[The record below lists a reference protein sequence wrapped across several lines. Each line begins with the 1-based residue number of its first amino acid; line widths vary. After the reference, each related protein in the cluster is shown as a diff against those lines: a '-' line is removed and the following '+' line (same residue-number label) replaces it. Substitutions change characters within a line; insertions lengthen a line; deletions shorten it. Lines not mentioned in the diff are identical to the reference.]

1 MPYVKNFKWKHFE
14 VFTSLNSSM
23 TANCTARKNVRQVFV
38 FFLLWRKALFFF
50 LLLPLT
56 IRELVDASQLLTR
69 CKKKKK
75 SRLDLRREGG
85 NGKWF
90 LVIRGRCCLAVGKHP
105 WTILKRLCF
114 SLAVVPLARRQEMQ
128 YECFCVCVCEFGH
141 VRSWNVLIFISVIS
155 RLFNCGEFVLNHVK

>member
-14 VFTSLNSSM
+14 VFTNLNSSM
-23 TANCTARKNVRQVFV
+23 TAKCTAWKNVRQVFV

-50 LLLPLT
+50 FFLLWQYESSSMLHSSSQ
-56 IRELVDASQLLTR
+56 DA
-69 CKKKKK
+69 KKKKK

-105 WTILKRLCF
+105 WTILKRLFF
-114 SLAVVPLARRQEMQ
+114 SRSGSPGSPSRNAIRVV
-128 YECFCVCVCEFGH
+128 FCVCVW
-141 VRSWNVLIFISVIS
+141 VWPRSLVKCVDFYICDISSV
-155 RLFNCGEFVLNHVK
+155 

>member
-14 VFTSLNSSM
+14 VFTNLNSSM
-23 TANCTARKNVRQVFV
+23 TAKCTAWKNVRQVFV

-50 LLLPLT
+50 FFFLWQYESSSMLHSSSQ
-56 IRELVDASQLLTR
+56 DA
-69 CKKKKK
+69 KKKKK

-128 YECFCVCVCEFGH
+128 YECFLCVCVW
-141 VRSWNVLIFISVIS
+141 VWPRSLVKCVDFYICDISSVCSFWIM
-155 RLFNCGEFVLNHVK
+155 